1 MNNTIKPFIKWVGG
15 KTQLLDILNK
25 NLPNDLN
32 NIDTY
37 IEPFIGGGAML
48 FNVVPQLPNI
58 KKIIISDL
66 NYKLINVYN
75 VIKDNKL
82 FDKFKNILLQY
93 QYTYDNLLISDERK
107 NLFYTIRKNF
117 NLYDK
122 DIEERKSEHAAEFI
136 FLNKTCFNGLYRENL
151 KGEFNA
157 PWNKSKK
164 ACIYD
169 EENLNNVHDFLNKY
183 NVQIYS
189 ESFQDAVK
197 RISYKD
203 KALVYFDPPYRPLT
217 KTSAFTSYTKS
228 SFNDIDQ
235 KNVKKCGDLINL
247 YNSYFMISNSDP
259 KNVDVNDDFF
269 DELYKDY
276 NIIRIPARRCINS
289 KGDKRGVINEL
300 LIKNF

>member
-1 MNNTIKPFIKWVGG
+1 MNTIKPFIKWVGG

-37 IEPFIGGGAML
+37 MEPFIGGGAML

-122 DIEERKSEHAAEFI
+122 DIEEGKVEHAAEFI

-228 SFNDIDQ
+228 SFNDTDQ
-235 KNVKKCGDLINL
+235 KKVKECGDLINL

-259 KNVDVNDDFF
+259 KNADVNDDFF

-289 KGDKRGVINEL
+289 KGNKRGTINEL

>member
-1 MNNTIKPFIKWVGG
+1 MNTIKPFIKWVGG

-37 IEPFIGGGAML
+37 MEPFIGGGAML

-122 DIEERKSEHAAEFI
+122 DIEEGKVEHAAEFI

-228 SFNDIDQ
+228 SFNDTDQ
-235 KNVKKCGDLINL
+235 KKVKECGDLINL

-259 KNVDVNDDFF
+259 KNADVNDDFF

-289 KGDKRGVINEL
+289 KGNKRGAINEL

>member
-1 MNNTIKPFIKWVGG
+1 MNTIKPFIKWVGG

-37 IEPFIGGGAML
+37 MEPFIGGGAML

-122 DIEERKSEHAAEFI
+122 DIEERKAEHAAEFI

-203 KALVYFDPPYRPLT
+203 NALVYFDPPYRPLT

-228 SFNDIDQ
+228 SFNDTDQ
-235 KNVKKCGDLINL
+235 KKVKECGDLINL

-289 KGDKRGVINEL
+289 KGNKRGAINEL